1 MNERVFVAG
10 WQLVFSH
17 SNANGPLGDFRYLL
31 YSSSLYLLLLFPPSA
46 NCCCCSVVRRRCK
59 SHHIAF
65 QLAYLL
71 ISLFVGRRHRT
82 FAAAVAAEQQVSR
95 ASTAATEQRR

>member
-31 YSSSLYLLLLFPPSA
+31 CSSTFSPPHSALGQLLLA
-46 NCCCCSVVRRRCK
+46 VVVVVDPK
-59 SHHIAF
+59 SRL
-65 QLAYLL
+65 LA
-71 ISLFVGRRHRT
+71 S
-82 FAAAVAAEQQVSR
+82 
-95 ASTAATEQRR
+95 